1 MPLLRLAPPA
11 ILRDDPWRTWD
22 GTGPRPARGPVIVPR
37 DRLADLAV
45 RPLGVDLAPV
55 DDPADLRPHLPDLAL
70 VRLHFAFP
78 HDGRPHSQARL
89 LRARLG
95 FTGELRAA
103 GALVLDLVP
112 HLELAGFDSAELPA
126 LEEGDL
132 AILARIRLPRIY
144 APEAGARSIWRA
156 RHAAGGGE
164 AEP

>member
-1 MPLLRLAPPA
+1 MPLLRLGPPA

-22 GTGPRPARGPVIVPR
+22 GTGTPPARGPVIVPR
-37 DRLADLAV
+37 DRLAAV
-45 RPLGVDLAPV
+45 AARPLGVDLAPV

-78 HDGRPHSQARL
+78 HDGRPYSQARL
-89 LRARLG
+89 LRERLG
-95 FTGELRAA
+95 FAGELRAA

-112 HLELAGFDSAELPA
+112 HLELAGFDGAELPA
-126 LEEGDL
+126 LDADDL
-132 AILARIRLPRIY
+132 ATLARIRLPRIY
-144 APEAGARSIWRA
+144 TPAADARSIWRA